1 MKDEKYWFHQTPIL
15 LAADLIKFVPIVA
28 GDTLLEPFKG
38 EGAFYN
44 SFPDHTNKIYSEIE
58 EGIDYRDLKAE
69 HVDWVITNPPF
80 KLPVKI
86 IKKHGG
92 KEERQF
98 LLKNAIFPLLVH
110 YSLIAKKG
118 IAFLVSDYALNSLT
132 TRRLQ
137 KMKEAGFYLKQM
149 IVCGA
154 KKWRGRYYFLIFTK
168 EPCNFMTGLLTTY

>member
-1 MKDEKYWFHQTPIL
+1 MKDDKYWFHQTPAK
-15 LAADLIKFVPIVA
+15 LAADLIEFVPIIA
-28 GDTLLEPFKG
+28 GDSILEPFKG

-58 EGIDYRDLKAE
+58 EGIDYRDLKTE

-80 KLPVKI
+80 KLPDQN
-86 IKKHGG
+86 G
-92 KEERQF
+92 KM
-98 LLKNAIFPLLVH
+98 KNSIFPLLVH

-137 KMKEAGFYLKQM
+137 KMKETGFYLKQM